1 MEFSARCMV
10 RSYAK
15 PGLPAGERFH
25 NRLASKTLRIMK
37 LVILLTILTTL
48 KAWSNVSGQNLTLA
62 VKDASLESVFLQVKK
77 QSDYRFIFAREE
89 LKGANPVTFSVNDA
103 GINVVLQYCFQNQPL
118 GYTIDGRYIIVKRKL
133 PASDTTKQP
142 LRVTGII
149 LSESGEPIAGATIT
163 IRGTSLS
170 AVTDEEGKFVFDNIT
185 TGAVIMVSSVGYK
198 TAVYSIAD
206 ARDIRL
212 RLTPQ
217 VSELS
222 GVNITVNTGMQS
234 LPKERATGSFTFI
247 DNKLFNEQ
255 ASTDVISRL
264 EYIANGVSVNR
275 KISTSGQMS
284 IRGLSTIRGPKDPLI
299 IVDNFPYAGDL
310 NNINP
315 NNVESITILKDAA
328 AASIWGARAGNGVIV
343 ITTKKG
349 KFDQPFRIEINSN
362 ITIAEKPDLGYLKQ
376 MSSSDFIDVEQ
387 MLFEKGFYAGK
398 ENDFTRPALS
408 PVVETLIAQRD
419 GLIDG
424 ATATSRINALRTKDV
439 RDDFNKYMYQ
449 RAVNQQYSLNAR
461 GGSKNMA
468 YAFAVGF
475 DKNVSELAAG
485 YNRVNISSENTFAPL
500 KNLVIDAGIHYTQS
514 KSTSGK
520 PGYYSIQQPGYSALP
535 PYASLDGALDYY
547 RGPYIDTAGEGK
559 LLDWK
564 YYPAEDYKH
573 SRYEN
578 KLQDILMNLGIRY
591 TFIQG
596 FSADVKY
603 QYENQQTD
611 GKSLNDMESYY
622 TRNLINTFT
631 QINDGEVS
639 YGVPLGAVLGLS
651 HGSITSHNLRG
662 QLNYNNTW
670 GRHSVAA
677 IAGSEIRQAQNKSN
691 GNTIYGYNDDILTYG
706 VVDYASVNPTFLTGS
721 GAFIPDG
728 VSINETMNRFVSFYG
743 NASYTYYDRY
753 TVSGSARKDASNLFG
768 VSTNNK
774 WKPLWSAGASWEI
787 SKEKFYK
794 SGFLPYLR
802 LRTTYGYSGNVDP
815 AMTAVTTILYD
826 VLNQY
831 TNSPVARIANF
842 YNPDLRWEKVGI
854 MNFGIDIKSRDER
867 ITASFEYYIKRAS
880 DLYGTVPID
889 YSAGLSSELIVK
901 NVAAMQA
908 NGIDID
914 IFTINLMGTF
924 KWTTS
929 FNINLYRDKVVEYY
943 LRNIEARNYLTRSGI
958 IGITGIE
965 GKPVYSML
973 SYQWAGLDP
982 ENGNPRGY
990 IKDEVSSNYNSLTG
1004 RNTLI
1009 QDLKYSGRVMPSVF
1023 GNIGNNISYKGFN
1036 IAFRLSYKFGYYFR
1050 RSSIYYASLVN
1061 SYAGHS
1067 DFNERWQNAGDETK
1081 TNIPSLVYPIPR
1093 NRDEFYN
1100 NSEILVERGDNIR
1113 IQYINVGY
1121 ILPNFLTEGVKIKSL
1136 QINANIAN
1144 VGIVW
1149 RKNRRGIDPDFSDN
1163 TILPSRVVAFGFKL
1177 FF

>member
-1 MEFSARCMV
+1 
-10 RSYAK
+10 
-15 PGLPAGERFH
+15 
-25 NRLASKTLRIMK
+25 MK

-118 GYTIDGRYIIVKRKL
+118 GYTIDGRYIIVKQKL

-185 TGAVIMVSSVGYK
+185 TGAVIMVSSIGYK
-198 TAVYSIAD
+198 MAVYSIAD

-212 RLTPQ
+212 RLTPR

-255 ASTDVISRL
+255 VSTDVISRL

-439 RDDFNKYMYQ
+439 RDDFDKYMYQ

-468 YAFAVGF
+468 YAFAIGF

-535 PYASLDGALDYY
+535 PYVSLGGALDYY

-611 GKSLNDMESYY
+611 GNSLNDMESYY

-639 YGVPLGAVLGLS
+639 YGVPQGAVLGLS

-662 QLNYNNTW
+662 QLNYSNTW
-670 GRHSVAA
+670 GRHGVAV

-691 GNTIYGYNDDILTYG
+691 GNTMYGYNDDILTYG
-706 VVDYASVNPTFLTGS
+706 VVDYANVKPTFITGWGS
-721 GAFIPDG
+721 FIPDG

-743 NASYTYYDRY
+743 NASYTYHDRY
-753 TVSGSARKDASNLFG
+753 IVSGSARKDASNLFG

-815 AMTAVTTILYD
+815 SMSALTTIQYD
-826 VLNQY
+826 VTNQY
-831 TNSPVARIANF
+831 LNTSTARIVNF
-842 YNPDLRWEKVGI
+842 YNPDLTWEKVKILNVGMDFKI
-854 MNFGIDIKSRDER
+854 SGGR
-867 ITASFEYYIKRAS
+867 IIGSIEYYLKKGLN
-880 DLYGTVPID
+880 LYGSVPID
-889 YSAGLSSELIVK
+889 YTAGLGPDNVIK
-901 NVAAMQA
+901 NVASMRAKGVDVQL
-908 NGIDID
+908 NSINFRGPVQWLTDINFNFYKD
-914 IFTINLMGTF
+914 EVINY
-924 KWTTS
+924 
-929 FNINLYRDKVVEYY
+929 N
-943 LRNIEARNYLTRSGI
+943 LRNQQGRNY
-958 IGITGIE
+958 ITGAGLLSISGIE
-965 GKPVYSML
+965 GKPVYAML
-973 SYQWAGLDP
+973 SYQWAGLSQ
-982 ENGNPRGY
+982 ENGNPQGY
-990 IKDEVSSNYNSLTG
+990 VNKEISSDYNAITG
-1004 RNTLI
+1004 SNTTI
-1009 QDLKYSGRVMPSVF
+1009 SDLYYSGSIMPSF
-1023 GNIGNNISYKGFN
+1023 LGNIGNTISYKGLSLSLR
-1036 IAFRLSYKFGYYFR
+1036 ISYKLNYYFR
-1050 RSSIYYASLVN
+1050 KTSIRYSSLFT
-1061 SYAGHS
+1061 SYSGHS
-1067 DFNERWQNAGDETK
+1067 DFTNRWRNSGDERYTD
-1081 TNIPSLVYPIPR
+1081 IPSIEYPTSY
-1093 NRDEFYN
+1093 NRDDFYYGAAV
-1100 NSEILVERGDNIR
+1100 LVERGDHVR
-1113 IQYINVGY
+1113 LQYIQFSYSLQNSLLVKLGFTQLQCY
-1121 ILPNFLTEGVKIKSL
+1121 LLMNNLGIIWRANGVKI
-1136 QINANIAN
+1136 
-1144 VGIVW
+1144 
-1149 RKNRRGIDPDFSDN
+1149 DPDYSDN
-1163 TILPSRVVAFGFKL
+1163 SILPAKNFAFGFRAT
-1177 FF
+1177 F